1 MTNNTSLDL
10 TSKPGIRI
18 GQDEL
23 DHLQTSIWDSILDFR
38 KAVMSPGII
47 SSVNP
52 MDSLAT
58 SFKVSVSGEQIQVSP
73 GLAFF
78 EDGHIGRLDNPI
90 YLNVPQTASLLVV
103 APVVKASGAQRTI
116 FAEEHA
122 PLITRE
128 LKIEYV
134 DETQYA
140 TYSLNQIHEVL
151 AYISSSGISYTLS
164 GNNLRRWS
172 NIYDWGHRSKKGSGQ
187 VTESNPHG
195 LTLFDMAFNSG
206 LGVWSALGNDG
217 VLVTGKEI
225 EGNVPYSGSIL
236 KVTINRAEWTT
247 VSANEYTYTPQFLPL
262 NCLYMKDL
270 ATGAQVAFAYGM
282 KNKVPT
288 IKTFAT
294 PPAQVE
300 LVMTVC
306 GTLNFRVDKDNS
318 YSLSSLESQ
327 NTEQV
332 ICQGA
337 PLQPEKQ
344 PVINL
349 ASWANYPIN
358 NVQLY
363 LTKDNQITT
372 YPQEAQ
378 SALKLSSLSDDG
390 LTVKISFAKAST
402 VQMMLANNTAKADMK
417 LSVKIVGKDDAG
429 KTIQDV
435 INFDNTWS
443 PVAGKNS
450 AFTTLKFKS
459 ISQIQTVSGISM
471 DISTTFKLFVSIPVD
486 GFLIGSFDLTAKGI
500 ENYHDQRS
508 IQIAPLGLASNNSA
522 HQFSD
527 PYLADPY
534 LSSGIAGGF
543 LAADGIFVSRLMKFG
558 SKIRIKL
565 LADYADNSFDTPE
578 ISWTPVGGAK
588 VTGSVFLD
596 IPANQMGTL
605 AIKTPSKI
613 KGFILDPVT

>member
-1 MTNNTSLDL
+1 MTSNVSLDL
-10 TSKPGIRI
+10 TTKPGIRV

-23 DHLQTSIWDSILDFR
+23 DHLQTSLWDSILDFR
-38 KAVMSPGII
+38 KSVMSPGII
-47 SSVNP
+47 SSTNP

-58 SFKVSVSGEQIQVSP
+58 SFKVSVSNNQIMVSP
-73 GLAFF
+73 GLVFF
-78 EDGHIGRLDNPI
+78 EDGHIGRLDTPI
-90 YLNVPQTASLLVV
+90 YRDTPASASLLVV
-103 APVVKASGAQRTI
+103 APVIKTSGSQRTI

-128 LKIEYV
+128 LKVEYV

-151 AYISSSGISYTLS
+151 AYISADGISYTLS

-172 NIYDWGHRSKKGSGQ
+172 NIYDWNHRSKKGSGQ

-217 VLVTGKEI
+217 VLVTGKQT
-225 EGNVPYSGSIL
+225 EGNVPYSGSIMR
-236 KVTINRAEWTT
+236 VTINSAEWVK
-247 VSANEYTYTPQFLPL
+247 VSDTEYTYKPQFLPL
-262 NCLYMKDL
+262 NCLYMKDV
-270 ATGAQVAFAYGM
+270 ATGNQVAFAYGM
-282 KNKVPT
+282 KSKVPT
-288 IKTFAT
+288 IKIFAA
-294 PPAQVE
+294 PPAQIE

-306 GTLNFRVDKDNS
+306 GTLNFRVDKDNAH
-318 YSLSSLESQ
+318 SLSSLESQ

-358 NVQLY
+358 GVKLY

-378 SALKLSSLSDDG
+378 SALKLSSLSDEG
-390 LTVKISFAKAST
+390 MTVKISFSKASV

-417 LSVKIVGKDDAG
+417 LAIKIVGKDDAD

-435 INFDNTWS
+435 INFDNTWA
-443 PVAGKNS
+443 PIAGKNS

-459 ISQIQTVSGISM
+459 ISQIQTVSGISV
-471 DISTTFKLFVSIPVD
+471 DISTTFKLFVNIPVD
-486 GFLIGSFDLTAKGI
+486 GFLIGSFDLTSKGI
-500 ENYHDQRS
+500 ENYCDRRS
-508 IQIAPLGLASNNSA
+508 IQIAPLGLASNNA
-522 HQFSD
+522 THQFSD

-543 LAADGIFVSRLMKFG
+543 LDADGVFVSRLMKFG

-565 LADYADNSFDTPE
+565 MAEYADSSFDAPE
-578 ISWTPVGGAK
+578 ITWTPVTGNK
-588 VTGSVFLD
+588 VTSGIFVD
-596 IPANQMGTL
+596 IPANQLGSLT
-605 AIKTPSKI
+605 IKTPSKI